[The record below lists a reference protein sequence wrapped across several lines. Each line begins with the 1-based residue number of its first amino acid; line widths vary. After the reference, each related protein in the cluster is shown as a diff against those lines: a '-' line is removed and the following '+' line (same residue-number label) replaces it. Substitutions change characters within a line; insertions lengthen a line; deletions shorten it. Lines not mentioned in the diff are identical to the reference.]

1 VTDFLFFQVEKTPT
15 ARDIVMDTHPNRN
28 RNTLKEMRERETERV

>member
-28 RNTLKEMRERETERV
+28 RNTLREKRESERYR